1 MGKVGPRI
9 ADMRDRNLGRTVR
22 VGWGRP
28 IRTTHAAKGT
38 LEVIVDNRRHAYWI
52 VVEVVEGPASKVIL
66 LIDGNLANARLRV
79 SAGLTWGGGGLV
91 MGSSREPQRQY
102 RWGAQPRMGGGGAM
116 KSRADERIFC
126 LH

>member
-79 SAGLTWGGGGLV
+79 SAVLTYAGWGCV
-91 MGSSREPQRQY
+91 MASCRKRHHQY
-102 RWGAQPRMGGGGAM
+102 KCGAQPSMRGGGAM